1 MTKETVLHLLESKG
15 FTYVILTLYGLRCS
29 SYLVTKHYG
38 NAAYWFFA
46 FGITVSAE
54 FLMRRWP

>member
-1 MTKETVLHLLESKG
+1 MLTQFLAGKT
-15 FTYVILTLYGLRCS
+15 FTYIILTLYGLRCV
-29 SYLVTKHYG
+29 SYASTKHCG
-38 NAAYWFFA
+38 PAAYWLCA